1 MDITSAEFVV
11 SNSRAD
17 MCPQTHLPEYAFIGR
32 SNVGKSSLINML
44 TKNPKL
50 AMTSSTP
57 GKTLLINHFLINKEW
72 YLVDLPG
79 YGYAQ
84 RGKKMMEKIQKL
96 IEYYVLDRK
105 QLPCLFVLV
114 DSRLDPQRIDLEF
127 IEWLGE
133 NGIPFALIF
142 TKADKQSAGKTKVN
156 VNRYLEKLKEQWEE
170 LPPYFVS
177 SSENKIG
184 REEILNYIEQINHS
198 IKEQAE

>member
-1 MDITSAEFVV
+1 MEITSAEFII

-17 MCPQTHLPEYAFIGR
+17 MCPKTDLPEYAFIGR

-44 TKNPKL
+44 TNQPKL
-50 AMTSSTP
+50 AMTSATP

-96 IEYYVLDRK
+96 IEYYVLERE
-105 QLPCLFVLV
+105 QMTCLFVLV
-114 DSRLDPQRIDLEF
+114 DSRLEPQKIDLEF

-133 NGIPFALIF
+133 NGIPFAIVF
-142 TKADKQSAGKTKVN
+142 TKADKQSAGKTKAN
-156 VNRYLEKLKEQWEE
+156 VSRYLETLREQWEE
-170 LPPYFVS
+170 LPPYFVTS
-177 SSENKIG
+177 AEKKTG
-184 REEILNYIEQINHS
+184 RQELLDYIEEINRSL
-198 IKEQAE
+198 KENR